1 MITVNSRRLLFT
13 VIFLQEIS
21 RTENH
26 PLGREPAQY
35 RKEDKTVEPAC
46 RHYYPGWLT

>member
-13 VIFLQEIS
+13 VIFLQEIA

-26 PLGREPAQY
+26 PLVPNRGAF
-35 RKEDKTVEPAC
+35 KN
-46 RHYYPGWLT
+46 